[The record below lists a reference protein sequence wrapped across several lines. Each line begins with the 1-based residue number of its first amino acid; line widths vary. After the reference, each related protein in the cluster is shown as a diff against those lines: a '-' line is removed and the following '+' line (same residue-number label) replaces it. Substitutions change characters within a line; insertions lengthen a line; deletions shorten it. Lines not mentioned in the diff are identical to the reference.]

1 MKVFRIISKLDIK
14 DLYLVNSRLLEG
26 LRVLGNPQDF
36 IKFYYDQG
44 IDEFILHDVTA
55 SYIGRNT
62 LYDKLKTITK
72 GTFLPLTLGGGIR
85 KIDDVEKILNCGA
98 DKIFFNTSIVDNPKF
113 VEEAVRIYGSS
124 TIAANIVIS
133 KNDNNYILLKNHG
146 RDFKDKNPLDWI
158 KFLESIGV
166 GEIILTFAHK
176 EGTKSGFDFEFLNSI
191 KSNISVPFII
201 NGGAD
206 SADSIIEI
214 SKYSFVSGVA
224 ISTIFHEMYKI
235 NSFEKKVSKNL
246 ESRFDNLNKTQY
258 KSGRK
263 FTNIIKHIKKK
274 LLQNKVFVRR

>member
-1 MKVFRIISKLDIK
+1 M
-14 DLYLVNSRLLEG
+14 
-26 LRVLGNPQDF
+26 
-36 IKFYYDQG
+36 
-44 IDEFILHDVTA
+44 
-55 SYIGRNT
+55 
-62 LYDKLKTITK
+62 
-72 GTFLPLTLGGGIR
+72 
-85 KIDDVEKILNCGA
+85 
-98 DKIFFNTSIVDNPKF
+98 
-113 VEEAVRIYGSS
+113 
-124 TIAANIVIS
+124 
-133 KNDNNYILLKNHG
+133 
-146 RDFKDKNPLDWI
+146 
-158 KFLESIGV
+158 
-166 GEIILTFAHK
+166 
-176 EGTKSGFDFEFLNSI
+176 NSI